1 MSSQAQTASK
11 LLAKYGEAVSIIFP
25 VYSGTDPITG
35 AVIGTNTSTTITAKG
50 YPALYQK
57 QDIDGATIQA
67 GDIRL
72 VLELIGT
79 RPAVGCLATVDSTT
93 YRIMNV
99 QPIRLTGEDVIYICQ
114 IRAN

>member
-25 VYSGTDPITG
+25 VYGGTDPITG
-35 AVIGTNTSTTITAKG
+35 AVIGTNTSTTITGKG

-57 QDIDGATIQA
+57 QDIDGTSIEA

-72 VLELIGT
+72 ILELIST
-79 RPAVGCLATVDSTT
+79 PPDVGCLALVDSTT

>member
-1 MSSQAQTASK
+1 MSSQAQTASR
-11 LLAKYGEAVSIIFP
+11 LLAKYGETVSIIFP

-35 AVIGTNTSTTITAKG
+35 EVIGTNTSTTITGKG
-50 YPALYQK
+50 YPSLYQK
-57 QDIDGATIQA
+57 QDIDGATIQT

-72 VLELIGT
+72 ILELINT
-79 RPAVGCLATVDSTT
+79 RPAVGCLATVDGTT

>member
-1 MSSQAQTASK
+1 MNAQAQTASR

-25 VYSGTDPITG
+25 DYSGTDPITG
-35 AVIGTNTSTTITAKG
+35 APVGDTEDTVIAAKG
-50 YPALYQK
+50 YPSLYQK

-72 VLELIGT
+72 ILELIGT
-79 RPAVGCLATVDSTT
+79 RPSVGCLATVDGTT

-114 IRAN
+114 IRSN

>member
-1 MSSQAQTASK
+1 MSSQAQTASR

-25 VYSGTDPITG
+25 DYSGTDPITG
-35 AVIGTNTSTTITAKG
+35 APVGDTEDTVIVAKG
-50 YPALYQK
+50 YPSLYQK

-72 VLELIGT
+72 ILELIGT
-79 RPAVGCLATVDSTT
+79 RPAVGCLATVDGTT